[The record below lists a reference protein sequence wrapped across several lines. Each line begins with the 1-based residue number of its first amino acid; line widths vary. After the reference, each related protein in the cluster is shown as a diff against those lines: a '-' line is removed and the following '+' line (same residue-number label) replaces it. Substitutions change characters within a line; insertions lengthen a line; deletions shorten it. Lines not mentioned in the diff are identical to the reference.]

1 MSNSNWPRVL
11 LFDLAY
17 KQWNGIIKGWLPS
30 SVSESKGSFLVSS
43 ILIGSACCVFIAQIQ
58 FSLIKKK
65 KRKKKDV
72 QNIR

>member
-17 KQWNGIIKGWLPS
+17 KQWNGIIKRSLPS
-30 SVSESKGSFLVSS
+30 SVSESKGSFLVSN
-43 ILIGSACCVFIAQIQ
+43 ILFGSACCVVIARIQ